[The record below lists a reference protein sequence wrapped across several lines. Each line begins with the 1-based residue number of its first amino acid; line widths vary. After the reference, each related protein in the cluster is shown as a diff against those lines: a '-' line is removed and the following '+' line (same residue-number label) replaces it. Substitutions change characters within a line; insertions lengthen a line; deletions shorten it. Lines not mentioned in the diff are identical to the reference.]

1 VKEGALCL
9 LSNRELKS
17 ESNRGLGLESTI
29 EEEKEESK
37 EKMKIMN
44 NAETK
49 EKKQEET
56 IIIM

>member
-9 LSNRELKS
+9 LSNRGLKS

-29 EEEKEESK
+29 EEEKKESK
-37 EKMKIMN
+37 EKMKIMD

-49 EKKQEET
+49 EKNNKKQ
-56 IIIM
+56 